1 MKKDIVEYC
10 VENPDEIV
18 EDIMKKF
25 NVPQST
31 AFYAICEA
39 AKKLK

>member
-1 MKKDIVEYC
+1 MKKDIVQYC

-18 EDIMKKF
+18 ENIMKLFK
-25 NVPQST
+25 VKQSV